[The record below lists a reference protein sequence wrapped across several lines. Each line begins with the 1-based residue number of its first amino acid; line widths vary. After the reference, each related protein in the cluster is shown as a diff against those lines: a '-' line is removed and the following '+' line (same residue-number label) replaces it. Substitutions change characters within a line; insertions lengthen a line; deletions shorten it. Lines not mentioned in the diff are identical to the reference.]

1 MVRFTNKLSA
11 VYANNKKYFNKRTM
25 QSAVLTTAMGI
36 LIAGAVVCAP
46 VEQKVTADVDIMP
59 ASTAGVF
66 SAVSAMELTAGG
78 SDLNYA
84 SADVSVVAATSDQVK
99 FEDDIYEAISMKT
112 CVEKRNTIGAPGP
125 DAMSEVIAINESF
138 LKDK

>member
-1 MVRFTNKLSA
+1 ML
-11 VYANNKKYFNKRTM
+11 
-25 QSAVLTTAMGI
+25 
-36 LIAGAVVCAP
+36 
-46 VEQKVTADVDIMP
+46 E
-59 ASTAGVF
+59 
-66 SAVSAMELTAGG
+66 ELTLEEYK
-78 SDLNYA
+78 SI
-84 SADVSVVAATSDQVK
+84 SPV